1 MIINFLGDSITAGV
15 GASNYSKCYVE
26 LVKSALNVEVNNY
39 GISGTRIAKQ
49 IVHDDCDLPFYSRV
63 EEMSPNAD
71 LVFVFGGTNDFDH
84 GDAPLGDIDSKN
96 VETFCGGLNVL
107 LEKLILKYGKEKLCF
122 ILPLRRLYENAEK
135 ASRPKENL
143 IDYIKAIKTILDTNG
158 VQYIDTY
165 NNGLPKPLTGC
176 NENCF
181 ADGLHPNDKGYE
193 LLSKIIIDYIKT
205 RK

>member
-1 MIINFLGDSITAGV
+1 MVINFLGDSITAGV

-26 LVKSALNVEVNNY
+26 LVKSKLNVEVNNY

-84 GDAPLGDIDSKN
+84 GDAPLGDISSKN

-107 LEKLILKYGKEKLCF
+107 LEKLVSKYGKEKLCF
-122 ILPLRRLYENAEK
+122 ILPLRRLNETAEEVT
-135 ASRPKENL
+135 RPKANL
-143 IDYIKAIKTILDTNG
+143 TEYIKVLKTILDFNG
-158 VQYIDTY
+158 VKYIDTFE
-165 NNGLPKPLTGC
+165 NGLPKPITSL
-176 NENCF
+176 NEKCF

-193 LLSKIIIDYIKT
+193 LLSEIVIDYIKS

>member
-1 MIINFLGDSITAGV
+1 MLINFLGDSITAGV
-15 GASNYSKCYVE
+15 GASHHSKCYVE
-26 LVKSALNVEVNNY
+26 LVKTKLNVEVNNY

-63 EEMSPNAD
+63 EEMEANAD

-107 LEKLILKYGKEKLCF
+107 VEKLISKYGKDKLCF
-122 ILPLRRLYENAEK
+122 ILPLRRINEK
-135 ASRPKENL
+135 ADEASRPKANL
-143 IDYIKAIKTILDTNG
+143 IDYINSIKTILNANG
-158 VQYIDTY
+158 VQFIDTFE
-165 NNGLPKPLTGC
+165 NGLPKPKTSL

-193 LLSKIIIDYIKT
+193 LLSNIVIDYINA